1 MNNAKAKRVEKEELR
16 NFVPASKVVKLNPQ
30 ERKDRADK
38 LRRAMVLGNG
48 YKNKCTIV
56 FEDAQG
62 LKNVET
68 TIWMADEMHVILK
81 GGIILPVSAI
91 RDIII

>member
-1 MNNAKAKRVEKEELR
+1 MSNAQAKRVEKEELR
-16 NFVPASKVVKLNPQ
+16 NFVPATKIEKLNAQ
-30 ERKDRADK
+30 ESRERADK

-62 LKNVET
+62 LKHVET
-68 TIWMADEMHVILK
+68 TIWMADELHVILK

-91 RDIII
+91 KDIIL